1 MQPAVKPHINIYPI
15 ARSLASYLL
24 PDRIMKRAGS
34 GGTFSSKYC
43 YSVWLRHLHYL
54 LNKELFK
61 NIGEIKRVAEIGP
74 GDSLGIGLAS
84 IYCGVDD
91 YHAFDMIKHTDL
103 KKNEQINRELF
114 DLFKSKKPI
123 PHGESFKNVAPYLAS
138 YSFPEYLF
146 HLSPDYYKER
156 FESVQKTLQREDSG
170 RVKIEYVVPWHGSD
184 RIEEN
189 SLDLIFSQAVME
201 HVIDL
206 HTAYQTMYKWLRP
219 GGVISHQIDFK
230 SHEMTQEWNAHWFIG
245 DKMWDFL
252 LRGRKYPI
260 NRMPFS
266 AHIKIMEDSG
276 FEIKNIVAAKK
287 KNIFKDRTPEL
298 NEVQFT
304 DEDMEISGALI
315 QAFKP

>member
-1 MQPAVKPHINIYPI
+1 MQSAVKPHINIYPI

-43 YSVWLRHLHYL
+43 YSVWLRHLYYL
-54 LNKELFK
+54 LTNKLVK
-61 NIGEIKRVAEIGP
+61 NIGDIKRVAEIGP

-84 IYCGVDD
+84 IYCGVDE
-91 YHAFDMIKHTDL
+91 YHAFDMIKHTDWE
-103 KKNEQINRELF
+103 KNEQINRELF

-123 PHGESFKNVAPYLAS
+123 SHGESFNNVAPDLDS
-138 YSFPEYLF
+138 YSFPEYLS
-146 HLSPDYYKER
+146 HLSQEYLKER
-156 FESVQKTLQREDSG
+156 YESIQKALHREGSG

-184 RIEEN
+184 RIEQN

-201 HVIDL
+201 HIDDL
-206 HTAYQTMYKWLRP
+206 TTAYQTMNKWLKP

-230 SHEMTQEWNAHWFIG
+230 SHEMTEEWNGHWFIG

-260 NRMPFS
+260 NRMPYS
-266 AHIKIMEDSG
+266 VHVKLIEDSG
-276 FEIKNIVAAKK
+276 FEIKNIVPVRR
-287 KNIFKDRTPEL
+287 KNNFKDRIPMS
-298 NEVQFT
+298 NGVQFT
-304 DEDMEISGALI
+304 DEDMKISGALI
-315 QAFKP
+315 QAVKS